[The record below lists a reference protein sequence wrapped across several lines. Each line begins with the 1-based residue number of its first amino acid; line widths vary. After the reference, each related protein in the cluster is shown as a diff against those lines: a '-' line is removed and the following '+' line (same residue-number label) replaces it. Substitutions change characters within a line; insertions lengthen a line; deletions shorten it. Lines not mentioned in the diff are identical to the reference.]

1 MRKAFIA
8 FAALTLAATTAIA
21 QDAIPRGNPAVE
33 IGGKKVSID
42 YGRPSLKGRTLDQ
55 LLSQLPADRVWRAG
69 ANQVST
75 LTAEANLM
83 VGGKLLKAGKYSLYV
98 HAPATGDWSLLFNQD
113 HGVPLGQTWD
123 KAPAALKNEP
133 WPVMQDYDKT
143 IGAKEAARVP
153 LKLLAAPAAAVEQFT
168 IELVAEPQGGR
179 LQMSWG
185 DRAWAIDLKPAP
197 AK

>member
-1 MRKAFIA
+1 MRKAFAA
-8 FAALTLAATTAIA
+8 FAALTLAATAAVA
-21 QDAIPRGNPAVE
+21 QDAIPRGNPSVLV
-33 IGGKKVSID
+33 GGKKVSID

-69 ANQVST
+69 ANQVTT
-75 LTAEANLM
+75 LTAEADVM

-113 HGVPLGQTWD
+113 LGVPLGQIWD
-123 KAPAALKNEP
+123 KAPEALKKEP

-153 LKLLAAPAAAVEQFT
+153 LAKLAAPAPPAEQFT
-168 IELVAEPQGGR
+168 IELSSAPHGAR

-185 DRAWAIDLKPAP
+185 DRAWAIELKPA
-197 AK
+197 K

>member
-1 MRKAFIA
+1 MKKTLTAV
-8 FAALTLAATTAIA
+8 AALTLAATTAIA

-33 IGGKKVSID
+33 IGGKRVSVD

-69 ANQVST
+69 ANQVTT
-75 LTAEANLM
+75 LSAEVDVM
-83 VGGKLLKAGKYSLYV
+83 VGGKRLKAGKYSLYV

-113 HGVPLGQTWD
+113 LGVPLGQTWD
-123 KAPAALKNEP
+123 KAPEALKKEP
-133 WPVMQDYDKT
+133 WPVVQDYDKT

-153 LKLLAAPAAAVEQFT
+153 LKRLAAPAAPVEQFT

-197 AK
+197 VK

>member
-1 MRKAFIA
+1 MRKAFAA

-21 QDAIPRGNPAVE
+21 QDAIPRGNPSVLV
-33 IGGKKVSID
+33 GGKKVSVD

-55 LLSQLPADRVWRAG
+55 LLSQLAADRVWRAG
-69 ANQVST
+69 ANQVTT
-75 LTAEANLM
+75 LTAEADVL
-83 VGGKLLKAGKYSLYV
+83 VGGRLLKAGKYSLYV
-98 HAPATGDWSLLFNQD
+98 HAPATGDWSLLFNHD

-123 KAPAALKNEP
+123 KAPEALKNAP

-153 LKLLAAPAAAVEQFT
+153 LKLLAAPAAPVEQFT

-185 DRAWAIDLKPAP
+185 DRAWAIDLKPT
-197 AK
+197 K